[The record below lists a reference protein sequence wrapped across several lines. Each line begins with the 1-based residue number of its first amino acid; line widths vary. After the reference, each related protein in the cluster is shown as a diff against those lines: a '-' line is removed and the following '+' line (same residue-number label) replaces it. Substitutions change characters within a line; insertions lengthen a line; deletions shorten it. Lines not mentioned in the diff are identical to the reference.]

1 MFRSLLPSVRAARL
15 LSTESVASSS
25 YTPEEKP
32 LKKVGRALETY
43 IKLSKEHVSMMARE
57 RADFELGKRHL
68 ANMMNLDPYT
78 MTQDDI
84 DRAIKYLFPS
94 GLFDPNARPVMRP
107 PDEILPKFH
116 RFSFDEEGRPKES
129 RFFTLHPTFYKLLSD
144 VGIKTRTV
152 TSFYNDHFLSGK
164 KGAELESI
172 NTSGTQWISREKLEK
187 KLDEKVSEEMYAH
200 LLMALDY
207 LVNLPSSSV
216 EEKFIMQYREP
227 LAASTKSKLFGPTI
241 PDVTICPETQRRV
254 ATVSTH
260 CKDTKVTVEVSDAGT
275 GAFNIDGLGLHD
287 FRHLVAREI
296 LLAPM
301 LVAGLLG
308 RVDVKATSTGSG
320 GITALPR
327 AVRHGAALGI
337 AALYPKTV
345 EPLRLAGLLTLDPR
359 KKERCK
365 VNQPGARA
373 KWIWKRR

>member
-287 FRHLVAREI
+287 FRHLVAR
-296 LLAPM
+296 
-301 LVAGLLG
+301 
-308 RVDVKATSTGSG
+308 
-320 GITALPR
+320 
-327 AVRHGAALGI
+327 
-337 AALYPKTV
+337 
-345 EPLRLAGLLTLDPR
+345 
-359 KKERCK
+359 
-365 VNQPGARA
+365 
-373 KWIWKRR
+373 